1 MTPSTSEQVSAEQ
14 SNGEA
19 VSLSVE
25 GVSVKY
31 GTFTALTDLT
41 FQVRDGEILGI
52 IGPNGAG
59 KSSSFAAI
67 TNSVKRSGSVS
78 LYGENVDKASTQ
90 ELSRLG
96 LRRTF
101 QQNSFFNELTV
112 LQNAMAAFQRAQ
124 GSSLLQSTLLPWAE
138 ARQWAVRR
146 DAARALLLD
155 FGIHERYHQLRPDD
169 LPHGL
174 QRVLSIVVSY
184 GSGSR
189 VLLVD
194 EPGAGVGGGDMKDLA
209 ALLVRLRNE
218 GLAVVLIEH
227 HMDLVMEICD
237 QILVLDRGATIAHG
251 SPAAV
256 QRDPAV
262 LEAYLGKTT

>member
-1 MTPSTSEQVSAEQ
+1 MSDSIA
-14 SNGEA
+14 
-19 VSLSVE
+19 LSVE
-25 GVSVKY
+25 GVSVNY

-41 FQVRDGEILGI
+41 FTVGDGEILGI

-67 TNSVKRSGSVS
+67 TNSVKRSGTVE
-78 LYGENVDKASTQ
+78 LYGEVVDKLPTQ
-90 ELSRLG
+90 QLSRRG

-101 QQNSFFNELTV
+101 QQNSFFTELTV
-112 LQNAMAAFQRAQ
+112 LENAMAAFQHAE
-124 GSSLLQSTLLPWAE
+124 GSSLLESTLMPWVE
-138 ARQWAVRR
+138 ARRR
-146 DAARALLLD
+146 ESRRVSAQALLTQ
-155 FGIHERYHQLRPDD
+155 FGIPERYHGMHPDD

-194 EPGAGVGGGDMKDLA
+194 EPGAGVGGDDMKDLA
-209 ALLVRLRNE
+209 GLLVRLKNE
-218 GLAVVLIEH
+218 GLAIVLIEH

-251 SPAAV
+251 SPAEV

-262 LEAYLGKTT
+262 LEAYLGKTA